1 MTDAITDTVDWNRI
15 ADRLQQVMAD
25 MVHRDTEARY
35 GTDYYAE
42 ALRRTLGY
50 EPGDGPRRE
59 SLRRGD
65 GLTTEAY
72 AKNLYDTSG
81 LDRMHREQAEEQVKE
96 MRAEVARVYRDAA
109 KDLAAFLRARCN
121 ERSVPSRYR
130 REGVTWAAD
139 MIDPAV
145 PKDQYGQLR
154 TEADAR

>member
-1 MTDAITDTVDWNRI
+1 MTDTITDTVDWNRI
-15 ADRLQQVMAD
+15 ADRLQEAMRV
-25 MVHRDTEARY
+25 MVHEENWSGPDF
-35 GTDYYAE
+35 YAE
-42 ALRRTLGY
+42 ALRRAFDYQPADEHGRDRVRH
-50 EPGDGPRRE
+50 GN
-59 SLRRGD
+59 
-65 GLTTEAY
+65 GLITDSY
-72 AKNLYDTSG
+72 AKHVYDNG
-81 LDRMHREQAEEQVKE
+81 ALERMQLKKAEQDVKAA
-96 MRAEVARVYRDAA
+96 RAETARVYRESA